1 MNSRNGQHLRPHA
14 LLALVLLSTATYAND
29 PSDTAN
35 ASEAA
40 DPARGLTGTYRFTTS
55 ETCVRS
61 PFLLPPAAAF
71 EPNTRQLMV
80 DGETVSALG
89 NGLLRFSSDGSVTL
103 ENGRQ
108 IEISTGRVGTGATP
122 VAPASLFTCSGTHQ
136 LQGNKLSMSLACDV
150 KQAAP
155 VVKVALGPLNLE
167 GYLGISPLFID
178 MVNIGSDIQTLT
190 VSVNGNP
197 VQQRQRICNQS
208 ISLTR
213 VLR

>member
-1 MNSRNGQHLRPHA
+1 
-14 LLALVLLSTATYAND
+14 
-29 PSDTAN
+29 
-35 ASEAA
+35 
-40 DPARGLTGTYRFTTS
+40 
-55 ETCVRS
+55 
-61 PFLLPPAAAF
+61 
-71 EPNTRQLMV
+71 
-80 DGETVSALG
+80 
-89 NGLLRFSSDGSVTL
+89 
-103 ENGRQ
+103 
-108 IEISTGRVGTGATP
+108 
-122 VAPASLFTCSGTHQ
+122 

-178 MVNIGSDIQTLT
+178 MVNIGSDIQTIT